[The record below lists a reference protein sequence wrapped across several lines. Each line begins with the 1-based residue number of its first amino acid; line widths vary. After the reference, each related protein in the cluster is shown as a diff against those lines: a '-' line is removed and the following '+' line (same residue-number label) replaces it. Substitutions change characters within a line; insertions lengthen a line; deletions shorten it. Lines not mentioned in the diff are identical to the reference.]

1 MGNIL
6 GHAIEVISYN
16 LIVSSDTYPLLFSF
30 FLGYTLSYSCKV
42 NLVSGS
48 GSLDLAHV
56 ISIGNNASVNN
67 GGTAAAVGEAQL
79 VEKGHSWRRTFGR
92 GKMMDVRLHPT
103 LAMASR
109 LAFV

>member
-42 NLVSGS
+42 NRSLDLC
-48 GSLDLAHV
+48 SLDLAHV
-56 ISIGNNASVNN
+56 ISIG
-67 GGTAAAVGEAQL
+67 
-79 VEKGHSWRRTFGR
+79 K
-92 GKMMDVRLHPT
+92 T
-103 LAMASR
+103 LRIMADSGSR
-109 LAFV
+109 W